1 MKNPM
6 KGTFRS
12 LAVYNYRV
20 WASGAIISN
29 TGTWMQRTAQDWIV
43 LTELTDHNSTA
54 VGIVMGLQFGPQ
66 LLMLPFTGF
75 AADYFDRR
83 KLVMVTQALMGLLGL
98 GLGLLTITGLIE
110 LWHVYVFAFLLGCV
124 AAFDAPARQTFV
136 SDLVPEHHLSNAIAL
151 NSTSFNAAR
160 MIGPAVAGVLIAF
173 VGTGWVFLL
182 NSASFIGVLWSLM
195 AIRTGELNVTRRPL
209 RGRGNLV
216 SGFRYVAARPD
227 LMAIFLML
235 FLIGTFGLN
244 FPIFISTM
252 AVTVFHAGAGE
263 YGMLSSMMAVGTV
276 MGALFAA
283 QRATPQI
290 GLLFYG
296 ALVFGVGC
304 IVAAVMPSYWLFG
317 ASLVIIGIA
326 ALTFMSSSNG
336 LIQLS
341 TDPMMRGR
349 VMAIRMAIAMGGTPI
364 GAPIVGWI
372 ADQYGPRWALGVAA
386 LSGIAAAIVGLVYLF
401 KYRELRIRRVDGRL
415 RILVNEVPKVTMAAE

>member
-1 MKNPM
+1 M

-12 LAVYNYRV
+12 LAIYNYRV

-29 TGTWMQRTAQDWIV
+29 IGTWMQRTAQDWIV

-54 VGIVMGLQFGPQ
+54 VGVVMGLQFGPQ
-66 LLMLPFTGF
+66 LLLLPFTGF

-83 KLVMVTQALMGLLGL
+83 KLLMVTQSLMSLLGL
-98 GLGLLTITGLIE
+98 GLGILTVSGLVT
-110 LWHVYVFAFLLGCV
+110 LWHVYIFAFLLGCV

-136 SDLVPEHHLSNAIAL
+136 SDLVPEKDLSNAIAL

-160 MIGPAVAGVLIAF
+160 MIGPAVAGLLIAF
-173 VGTGWVFLL
+173 VGTGWVFLI
-182 NSASFIGVLWSLM
+182 NSGSFIGVLWSLM
-195 AIRTGELNVTRRPL
+195 ALRVADLNVSRRPL
-209 RGRGNLV
+209 RGQGNLV
-216 SGFRYVAARPD
+216 SGFRYVRARPD
-227 LMAIFLML
+227 LMAILLML
-235 FLIGTFGLN
+235 LLIGTFGLN

-252 AVTVFHAGAGE
+252 AVTVFHSGAGE
-263 YGMLSSMMAVGTV
+263 YGMLSSLMAVGTV

-296 ALVFGVGC
+296 ALFFGLGC
-304 IVAAVMPSYWLFG
+304 MVAALMPSFWLFG
-317 ASLVIIGIA
+317 ASLVLIGIA

-372 ADQYGPRWALGVAA
+372 ADQYGPRWAMGAAA
-386 LSGIAAAIVGLVYLF
+386 LSGIAAAIVGLVYLV